1 MTDNLSVFWQNNERA
16 RALFYDLLDRTQR
29 NAYDDDFLARLA
41 AYREAGGDAVHADI
55 FAAQYLLYEGD
66 AESAALCG
74 ERAYKKRPTS
84 LAVCKVLACTYTAL
98 CRPTDALVMEGR
110 AAKLTDR
117 PLQTNCPP
125 ELLTAEVLDRL
136 SVAMGK
142 PSYAPMAL
150 SRMSY
155 DAAAGFT
162 AHEGVFAGEF
172 LPQETDIHPPYYV
185 ATYTEQEQQGNK
197 AWLLHTIE
205 DAKGFAENVGGEFVY
220 DLIRARRAPGRAE
233 ITLAAG
239 QEVVLPVLGV
249 QGFQRLHMKT
259 DSLEKDTPLS
269 PATPNFFRLT
279 ERTTLSSDHAFLV
292 GTPISVGHSPQ
303 RRPLV
308 LNLLADA
315 LPWEI
320 LGAHFAEW
328 MPNTARFFARGVIFD
343 QHFSVSEYT
352 YPSLPTIETG
362 MYPHHSHIFND
373 KIAISLPP
381 EYVTLSER
389 MRTLGYATASLMG
402 DGIGVYNGTTRG
414 YDRLLISGYRTLAY
428 EGVERTIR
436 HLEGMRDV
444 DHFIFLHAMDAHPWP
459 YPLFQ
464 VTASVQARLSLTERL
479 SGAEGSEPSPYL
491 RSTPLSIAACQQG
504 IRNLD
509 RALGTLFSYLEQNY
523 APEEYLVNLYSDHG
537 VPVFSKG
544 HFIVS
549 PAMTHSTWMMR
560 GAGVP
565 EGARTD
571 ELTSAVDIY
580 PALAHLLGF
589 PVDDNVDGVLPRVF
603 GGTGREI
610 AYSNSL
616 YPGRPYCLRARTRT
630 HTFHLESEDGVAPN
644 GTVDLARAE
653 TAIYPRAHEG
663 EAGCEVDSPELRAFF
678 YPRVRAFLQG
688 IGNNGEQFPPPKEI

>member
-1 MTDNLSVFWQNNERA
+1 MHG
-16 RALFYDLLDRTQR
+16 R

-98 CRPTDALVMEGR
+98 CRPTDALVMEGYT
-110 AAKLTDR
+110 AKLTDR

-172 LPQETDIHPPYYV
+172 LPVPPHYYV

-197 AWLLHTIE
+197 AWLLGAIADTE
-205 DAKGFAENVGGEFVY
+205 GFAFNVGGEFVY
-220 DLIRARRAPGRAE
+220 DLIRGARAPGRAQ
-233 ITLAAG
+233 ITLAEG
-239 QEVVLPVLGV
+239 QEIILPVLGAKSL
-249 QGFQRLHMKT
+249 QQLHIKT
-259 DSLEKDTPLS
+259 DSIEKDTPLS

-279 ERTTLSSDHAFLV
+279 ESAQLSSTHNFVV
-292 GTPISVGHSPQ
+292 GTPITVGHSPT

-308 LNLLADA
+308 LNFLADA

-320 LGAHFAEW
+320 LRDHFAEW
-328 MPNTARFFARGVIFD
+328 MPHTARFFARGTIFD
-343 QHFSVSEYT
+343 QHFSVAEYT

-362 MYPHHSHIFND
+362 MYPHRSSIFND
-373 KIAISLPP
+373 KISAPLRE

-560 GAGVP
+560 GAG
-565 EGARTD
+565 
-571 ELTSAVDIY
+571 
-580 PALAHLLGF
+580 
-589 PVDDNVDGVLPRVF
+589 
-603 GGTGREI
+603 
-610 AYSNSL
+610 
-616 YPGRPYCLRARTRT
+616 
-630 HTFHLESEDGVAPN
+630 
-644 GTVDLARAE
+644 
-653 TAIYPRAHEG
+653 
-663 EAGCEVDSPELRAFF
+663 
-678 YPRVRAFLQG
+678 
-688 IGNNGEQFPPPKEI
+688 